1 MLDCAKSEL
10 MALAESKTP
19 IQSLKDDL
27 KPGGKLELL
36 ELCLKEGT
44 ENRFTL
50 NNYTTALVENVNKR
64 FPDVEVLTELEL
76 FNPLLLPDKN
86 RTQFAC
92 YGNESIAVIFN
103 YF

>member
-1 MLDCAKSEL
+1 MALNWRLCKFCKHVQFPTTGNSGQMLDCAKSEL

-64 FPDVEVLTELEL
+64 FPDVS
-76 FNPLLLPDKN
+76 
-86 RTQFAC
+86 A
-92 YGNESIAVIFN
+92 YGTGII
-103 YF
+103 

>member
-1 MLDCAKSEL
+1 
-10 MALAESKTP
+10 
-19 IQSLKDDL
+19 
-27 KPGGKLELL
+27 
-36 ELCLKEGT
+36 
-44 ENRFTL
+44 L

-86 RTQFAC
+86 STQFEC

>member
-19 IQSLKDDL
+19 FQSLKDDL
-27 KPGGKLELL
+27 KPGGKFELL

-76 FNPLLLPDKN
+76 FTNGIHCFYQIKTVLNLRVMAMNQL
-86 RTQFAC
+86 Q
-92 YGNESIAVIFN
+92 
-103 YF
+103 

>member
-10 MALAESKTP
+10 MALAESKTL

-50 NNYTTALVENVNKR
+50 NNYTTLVENVNKR

-76 FNPLLLPDKN
+76 FNSLLLPDKN
-86 RTQFAC
+86 STQFAC